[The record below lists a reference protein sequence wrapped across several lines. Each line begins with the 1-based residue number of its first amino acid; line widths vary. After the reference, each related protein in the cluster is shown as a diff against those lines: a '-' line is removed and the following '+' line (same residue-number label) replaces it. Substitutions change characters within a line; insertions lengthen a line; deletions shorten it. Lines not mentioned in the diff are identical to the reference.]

1 MDFIKNS
8 FYLLSF
14 ILLVSC
20 KSNQV
25 NNESSQFVKV
35 RFESEMPIKINNNG
49 FTLTLYGIDDNM
61 ADVSASIILMKKF
74 KADKIPFD
82 INIPFP
88 KDAHELIE
96 PKVINLNDANYY
108 LRMKW
113 DNNNN
118 SKEDKG
124 DIVIDFNK
132 KWPNI
137 DLKKKETQVIYLK
150 RL

>member
-1 MDFIKNS
+1 MNFIKNS
-8 FYLLSF
+8 FYLLSL

-20 KSNQV
+20 KSKQI
-25 NNESSQFVKV
+25 NNGGSQSVKV
-35 RFESEMPIKINNNG
+35 RFESEMRIKINNNG
-49 FTLTLYGIDDNM
+49 FTLTLYGVDDNI
-61 ADVSASIILMKKF
+61 ADVSASIILVKKF

-82 INIPFP
+82 INLPFP

-96 PKVINLNDANYY
+96 PKVNDLNDVNYY
-108 LRMKW
+108 LHMKW

-150 RL
+150 KL